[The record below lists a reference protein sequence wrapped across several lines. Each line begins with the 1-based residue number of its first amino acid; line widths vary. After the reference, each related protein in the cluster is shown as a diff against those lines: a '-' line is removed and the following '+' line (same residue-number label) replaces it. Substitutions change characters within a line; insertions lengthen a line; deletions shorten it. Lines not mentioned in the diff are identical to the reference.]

1 MTKQTRQEK
10 ADAQLAELRRQHEE
24 CGGDYLTWAKKYN
37 RHTLKVC
44 LINEQTGEES
54 WCSGEAITFI
64 NEDNAISHLNVVGEF
79 LLLLAKKTILQ
90 AFQHKRCF
98 RKPRMLRRPRNGL
111 RLGEWKPVVHQ
122 DLLLAKF
129 PNYSVLFS
137 NRWDCLKRI
146 RLSLFFGLNNSCD
159 LRPVT
164 HIL

>member
-79 LLLLAKKTILQ
+79 LLLLAKNKKWGYKQTTQEVVDNILNPI
-90 AFQHKRCF
+90 KD
-98 RKPRMLRRPRNGL
+98 
-111 RLGEWKPVVHQ
+111 RLVGEMNTYQ
-122 DLLLAKF
+122 DEEEEE
-129 PNYSVLFS
+129 
-137 NRWDCLKRI
+137 
-146 RLSLFFGLNNSCD
+146 
-159 LRPVT
+159 
-164 HIL
+164 

>member
-79 LLLLAKKTILQ
+79 LLLLAKNKKWGYKQTSQEVVDNILNPI
-90 AFQHKRCF
+90 KD
-98 RKPRMLRRPRNGL
+98 
-111 RLGEWKPVVHQ
+111 RLVGEMNTYQ
-122 DLLLAKF
+122 DEEEEE
-129 PNYSVLFS
+129 
-137 NRWDCLKRI
+137 
-146 RLSLFFGLNNSCD
+146 
-159 LRPVT
+159 
-164 HIL
+164 

>member
-24 CGGDYLTWAKKYN
+24 WGGDYLTWAKKYN

-79 LLLLAKKTILQ
+79 LLLLAKNKKWGYKQTTQEVVDNILNPI
-90 AFQHKRCF
+90 KD
-98 RKPRMLRRPRNGL
+98 
-111 RLGEWKPVVHQ
+111 RLVGEMNTYQ
-122 DLLLAKF
+122 DEEEEE
-129 PNYSVLFS
+129 
-137 NRWDCLKRI
+137 
-146 RLSLFFGLNNSCD
+146 
-159 LRPVT
+159 
-164 HIL
+164 